1 MREGRSSEEK
11 GFMGYGAW
19 ERGGRGHQL
28 GQRQVLSSW
37 LSLLRGARG
46 NKKNARVLLFLERR
60 GLIAAET
67 RKLKLATRALGA
79 LRRGVGAL
87 KQAPS
92 TRQFYE
98 A

>member
-1 MREGRSSEEK
+1 
-11 GFMGYGAW
+11 MGYGAW

-46 NKKNARVLLFLERR
+46 NKKNAPRPH
-60 GLIAAET
+60 IAAET
-67 RKLKLATRALGA
+67 RKLKLATRVLCAF
-79 LRRGVGAL
+79 RRGVGAL